1 MLRVAVTGLTKAGS
15 TRLCNLLRLLFQDE
29 NVKLIWSH
37 SDEEGNEEYLSED
50 TNVIISKFHKISD
63 KIRSYDYLFITYR
76 DLRDIS
82 ISLSKNGTDFFGT
95 PLIYTNVSDYIE
107 QMETAIDMFN
117 TMNLPECILVKYED
131 YSTDFIFDLC
141 KKLHIYKEV
150 HEIEEIKKEVDS
162 LLNNKSEFRETLM
175 QSSVNTSN
183 GLSKKY
189 LTHFSKKEN
198 KQIVDNIKI
207 NDFLRTYNYEVK
219 F

>member
-29 NVKLIWSH
+29 NVKLLWSH
-37 SDEEGNEEYLSED
+37 SDEEGNEEYLSKE

-82 ISLSKNGTDFFGT
+82 ISLSKNGTDFHGI
-95 PLIYTNVSDYIE
+95 PLDYTNVSDYIE
-107 QMETAIDMFN
+107 QMETAIDVFH

-131 YSTDFIFDLC
+131 YSIDFIFDLC

-150 HEIEEIKKEVDS
+150 HEIEEIYKEVNS
-162 LLNNKSEFRETLM
+162 LLNNKTKFRETLM
-175 QSSVNTSN
+175 QDSVNTSN

-189 LTHFSKKEN
+189 LSHFNKEENN
-198 KQIVDNIKI
+198 KILNNIKI
-207 NDFLRTYNYEVK
+207 NDFLRTYNYEV
-219 F
+219 

>member
-29 NVKLIWSH
+29 NVKLLWSH
-37 SDEEGNEEYLSED
+37 SDEEGNEEYLSKE

-82 ISLSKNGTDFFGT
+82 ISLSKNGTDFHGI
-95 PLIYTNVSDYIE
+95 PLDYTNVSDYIE
-107 QMETAIDMFN
+107 QMETAIDVFH

-131 YSTDFIFDLC
+131 YSIDFIFDLC

-150 HEIEEIKKEVDS
+150 HEIEEIHKEVNS
-162 LLNNKSEFRETLM
+162 LLNNKTKFRETLM
-175 QSSVNTSN
+175 QDSVNTSN

-189 LTHFSKKEN
+189 LSHFNKEENN
-198 KQIVDNIKI
+198 KILNNIKI
-207 NDFLRTYNYEVK
+207 NDFLRTYNYEV
-219 F
+219 

>member
-82 ISLSKNGTDFFGT
+82 ISLSKNETDFFGT

-150 HEIEEIKKEVDS
+150 HEIEEIKKEVD
-162 LLNNKSEFRETLM
+162 
-175 QSSVNTSN
+175 
-183 GLSKKY
+183 
-189 LTHFSKKEN
+189 
-198 KQIVDNIKI
+198 
-207 NDFLRTYNYEVK
+207 YEVRFSFFETIK
-219 F
+219 DSKTPSFPSGHTTIAYFISNVLSPYSGLTMVSSII